1 MWLVTNTTEYAAE
14 ANWVQD
20 KDAHQIRLT
29 VVKATFDI
37 LPDGS
42 CQLAKEQV
50 PVLQTPVHD
59 GAPGE
64 NSLLYEADLL
74 GLKTGTDVLVR
85 GHAWAPNGR
94 PARTV
99 DVQMSVGPIDK
110 RLRVSGDRV
119 WERSVGGVSAS
130 PPEAFVSMALRYER
144 AYGGW
149 DRSAADPDEHR
160 MEGRNPVGTGFAV
173 SAESCADKLLP
184 NVEYPN
190 QLINSWQ
197 NRPAPA
203 GLNAI
208 ECHWSPRRELAGTY
222 DDHWLKH
229 RKPLWAEDFNPRY
242 HNCAPTD
249 QQCQSFLRGGEAVW
263 LVNLSRGGELAFTLP
278 RIYPFFES
286 RFGRERVQHRA
297 QLCTVILEP
306 DVPRVILGF
315 QTSLVCD
322 HRVDDLDETFVTE
335 KEVL

>member
-1 MWLVTNTTEYAAE
+1 MWLVTNTTEYAAD
-14 ANWVQD
+14 ASWVQD

-50 PVLQTPVHD
+50 PVFQTPVHE

-64 NSLLYEADLL
+64 SSLLYEADLL
-74 GLKTGTDVLVR
+74 GLKTGTDILVR
-85 GHAWAPNGR
+85 GHAWVTNGQ

-99 DVQMSVGPIDK
+99 DVQMSVGPVHK
-110 RLRVSGDRV
+110 RLRVFGDRI
-119 WERSVGGVSAS
+119 WERSVGGVNAS
-130 PPEAFVSMALRYER
+130 PPQAFVSMALNYER
-144 AYGGW
+144 AFGGW
-149 DRSAADPDEHR
+149 DRSAPDPDVHR
-160 MEGRNPVGTGFAV
+160 MESRTHVGTGFAI
-173 SAESCADKLLP
+173 SAEGCADQLLP

-190 QLINSWQ
+190 QLINSWKD
-197 NRPAPA
+197 RPTPA

-229 RKPLWAEDFNPRY
+229 RKPLWAEDFNPDY
-242 HNCAPTD
+242 HNCAPPD
-249 QQCQSFLRGGEAVW
+249 QQSKTYLRGGEAVR
-263 LVNLSRGGELAFTLP
+263 LINLSRDGEVAFTLP

-286 RFGRERVQHRA
+286 RFRRATVEHRP
-297 QLCTVILEP
+297 QLCTVVLETDLPRLIL
-306 DVPRVILGF
+306 VF

-322 HRVDDLDETFVTE
+322 RRVDDLDETFVSE
-335 KEVL
+335 KQVL